1 MQVLNKAAL
10 RKTLVKRLNTILVGF
25 LLLVNTILSYAD
37 TVKIKNASNKTMS
50 AIYLP
55 SDNNKNP
62 ILLLHG
68 FLQTNHFSTISRLSS
83 TLNEQEYT
91 LLNPTLSLGINNRM
105 QSLSCEAIHTHSLD
119 TDAEELKQWIDWL
132 YEKTGKKVTLIGHS
146 AGGPVILNY
155 INKNSTTHI
164 NHIILISLSYY
175 ASGPSANE
183 TKEHA
188 KQALN
193 LINKNQDQ
201 LGTYALNYC
210 KTYPTYASNFLSY
223 YNWNTE
229 KTSQVIEKLSN
240 KISIIIGTDDKRID
254 STWRQ
259 QLHNKHNNVTSIEGA
274 NHFFDKTHE
283 FDLNDAIENILT
295 KQTRH

>member
-1 MQVLNKAAL
+1 M
-10 RKTLVKRLNTILVGF
+10 KRLNTILIGF
-25 LLLVNTILSYAD
+25 FLIVNTTLSYAE
-37 TVKIKNASNKTMS
+37 TVKIKNTSNNIMS
-50 AIYLP
+50 ATYLP
-55 SDNNKNP
+55 SNNNENP

-68 FLQTNHFSTISRLSS
+68 FLQTNEFSTISRLAS
-83 TLNEQEYT
+83 TLNELEYSI
-91 LLNPTLSLGINNRM
+91 LNPTLSLGINNRM

-155 INKNSTTHI
+155 INKNNTTRI

-175 ASGPSANE
+175 ASGPAANE

-193 LINKNQDQ
+193 LINKKQDQ

-229 KTSQVIEKLSN
+229 KINQVIEKFSN
-240 KISIIIGTDDKRID
+240 KISIIIGTKDKRID
-254 STWRQ
+254 SNWRH
-259 QLHNKHNNVTSIEGA
+259 QLQMKYNNVTSIKDA

-295 KQTRH
+295 NKIKH